1 MIKNQFN
8 IGNAEDVYF
17 TDAPEQKVNSVL
29 SQLLTEI
36 SLSPIIYETHRRTVP
51 ADVIIKVQ
59 HNNLRSQRFILA
71 QYQAYSAT
79 IETSYD
85 NIDKSIVNGKAKVL
99 MMLEQLYVKAL
110 SEFGV
115 DPYWDEVNIETVRE
129 NSDHIIGKIIKSLK
143 DFCYKSANVPSDKES
158 VEIGVNVIVAH
169 AFVECLILENP
180 NATR

>member
-8 IGNAEDVYF
+8 ITNAEDVYF

-36 SLSPIIYETHRRTVP
+36 SLSPIVYEIHRRIVP
-51 ADVIIKVQ
+51 ADVIVKVK
-59 HNNLRSQRFILA
+59 HNNLRSQRFILT
-71 QYQAYSAT
+71 QYQTYSAT
-79 IETSYD
+79 IETSYA

-99 MMLEQLYVKAL
+99 IILEQLYAKAL
-110 SEFGV
+110 SEFGL
-115 DPYWDEVNIETVRE
+115 DLHWDEMNIE
-129 NSDHIIGKIIKSLK
+129 IIRDNADSIIEKIIKDLK
-143 DFCYKSANVPSDKES
+143 VFCYKSANVPPDKES

-180 NATR
+180 NATH